1 MLDKD
6 LKAFSRYCDAIAAS
20 LHQSS
25 PYTTPA
31 FLAQLQGLQQRL
43 SGVFDGDKSGSWIGG
58 KLSKPSLDT
67 IGGWLEGRF
76 TKLVTGESDSSTPTA
91 DNTKTSEQT
100 FVGPFAHYSTISSTT
115 PSARSSPQL
124 PTSSLAFLP
133 PQRTSSA
140 MATATPYS
148 HQIERSSSAMG
159 YMQQKPAMQTT
170 LKNPSSVASSQ
181 SSAGGFGSNG
191 YSHTEDLNAPN
202 SDAVVPD
209 EFETPIQGGSSWWG
223 SSNDSSQLAVTPT
236 ATTFMQVEESSIP
249 ANGNGFISLMD
260 NQPFS
265 IGPNHV
271 PPPPS
276 SLSQEID
283 DEDDLGLGNSKP
295 KSIRVENQE
304 RSPVATNEQV
314 SAKETPQSEK
324 NAGKFIVVISVPE
337 TCSKMLY
344 SSFRSTSS
352 EWWFMAWSVV
362 EKK

>member
-6 LKAFSRYCDAIAAS
+6 LKALSRYCDAIAAS

-43 SGVFDGDKSGSWIGG
+43 SGVFHGDKSGSWIGG

-76 TKLVTGESDSSTPTA
+76 TKLVTGESDSSTPTP
-91 DNTKTSEQT
+91 DDTKTSERA

-115 PSARSSPQL
+115 PSARSSPKL
-124 PTSSLAFLP
+124 PTSSLAFPP

-159 YMQQKPAMQTT
+159 YMQQKPAVQTS
-170 LKNPSSVASSQ
+170 LKSSSSVASSQ
-181 SSAGGFGSNG
+181 SSPGGFGFNG
-191 YSHTEDLNAPN
+191 YSRAEDPNAPN
-202 SDAVVPD
+202 SDAVAPD
-209 EFETPIQGGSSWWG
+209 ELETPIQGGSSWWG
-223 SSNDSSQLAVTPT
+223 SSNDNSQLAVTPT

-249 ANGNGFISLMD
+249 ANSDGFISLMD
-260 NQPFS
+260 SQPFS

-271 PPPPS
+271 PPPSS

-283 DEDDLGLGNSKP
+283 DDDDLGLGNSKP

-304 RSPVATNEQV
+304 RGPATNEQTP
-314 SAKETPQSEK
+314 AKEAPQPEK
-324 NAGKFIVVISVPE
+324 KAGKSIDIISV
-337 TCSKMLY
+337 
-344 SSFRSTSS
+344 S
-352 EWWFMAWSVV
+352 EVL
-362 EKK
+362 